1 MKKSVIY
8 ICIASFFLCIVGCS
22 DFLQE
27 DNKGGVGN
35 VFYSKVDGYNTLKT
49 ATYAQLRELYKGTPT
64 LELEGT
70 DLYLKGYGSN
80 SNYANYNFEAN
91 AGAVM
96 DLYKRCYVGIQYA
109 NAGLYFLD
117 LPPMAE
123 ADKKVTEA
131 ELRFLRAFYH
141 FLLVEQMGGVVIN
154 TEYTDAVRL
163 SMPRSNLADSYN
175 FVISEMEAALPNLKT
190 AATAEAGQI
199 NQDVANHYLAKVYL
213 TRGWDLKSNADFT
226 KAIGYADKVISSK
239 GGITLSYADVWDPKN
254 ENNQEFIF
262 SVQFSGKSIG
272 DVQKDGNSQCTLF
285 ATYSGGSAAE
295 KPGVPAIDRKQT
307 AQGLLPTHAV
317 YMNFTPNDSRYQT
330 TIMPFLLNT
339 YHNYY
344 DESTWPNERVR
355 MYFPRVYED
364 KASFTTA
371 ELDAFKAE
379 LTAMGLTP
387 ADGPKAT
394 DKIYIF
400 PITNNVA
407 LYTAQVNGSIQG
419 ITNKDERLPVVRK
432 FDCLENPIG
441 VTQSR
446 TASMRDV
453 VLARLAETYFL
464 KAEAQIALG
473 LFVEA
478 ANTVQIVINR
488 PGNKIDA
495 TGAELP
501 NRLVG
506 KTDKTSALEAL
517 LVESGLEQFG
527 EFNGRWQLL
536 RRTGMLRY
544 MLAKYNTDYAGKTE
558 AQIAAER
565 YNWRPIPEDAITL
578 NDALTEAD
586 QNPGF

>member
-1 MKKSVIY
+1 
-8 ICIASFFLCIVGCS
+8 LE
-22 DFLQE
+22 E
-27 DNKGGVGN
+27 DNLGGVAN
-35 VFYSKVDGYNTLKT
+35 EDFYSTVSGYNTLKT
-49 ATYAQLRELYKGTPT
+49 ATYAQLRTLYRGTPT

-91 AGAVM
+91 AGAVN
-96 DLYKRCYVGIQYA
+96 DLYSRCYTGIQYA
-109 NAGLYFLD
+109 NAGLNYLN
-117 LPPMAE
+117 LPPLTE

-141 FLLVEQMGGVVIN
+141 FLLLEQMGGIVIN
-154 TEYTDAVRL
+154 NEYTNSVRL
-163 SMPRSNLADSYN
+163 SIPRSNLADSYN
-175 FVISEMEAALPNLKT
+175 FIISEMEAALPNLKIT
-190 AATAEAGQI
+190 AAAGQV
-199 NQDVANHYLAKVYL
+199 NQDVAKHYLAKVYL
-213 TRGWDLKSNADFT
+213 TRGWDLKANADFT
-226 KAIGYADKVISSK
+226 KAISYADQVITSK
-239 GGITLSYADVWDPKN
+239 GGIKETYANVWDPKK

-262 SVQFSGKSIG
+262 SVQFSNATGAIG
-272 DVQKDGNSQCTLF
+272 NAQNDGNSQYSLY
-285 ATYSGGSAAE
+285 ASYSGGST
-295 KPGVPAIDRKQT
+295 GTTILRKQT
-307 AQGLLPTHAV
+307 AQGLLPAHAV
-317 YMNFTPNDSRYQT
+317 YMNFTPNDSRLET
-330 TIMPFLLNT
+330 TIMPFLLNN

-344 DESTWPNERVR
+344 NKSTWANEQVR

-364 KASFTTA
+364 KASFTPA
-371 ELDAFKAE
+371 ELDAFKAQ
-379 LTAMGLTP
+379 LTAMGLKP
-387 ADGPKAT
+387 ASN
-394 DKIYIF
+394 IYIF

-407 LYTAQVNGSIQG
+407 NYTAQVSGSIQG

-432 FDCLENPIG
+432 FDDLMENAAG
-441 VTQSR
+441 TTSSR

-453 VLARLAETYFL
+453 VLARLAETCFM

-473 LFVEA
+473 QYTDA
-478 ANTVQIVINR
+478 ANTVQLVINR

-495 TGAELP
+495 AGADLP

-506 KTDKTSALEAL
+506 KTDKTSALEAY
-517 LVESGLEQFG
+517 LVEAGLEQFG

-565 YNWRPIPEDAITL
+565 YNLRPIPDDAITL

>member
-8 ICIASFFLCIVGCS
+8 IFIVSFFFGFVGCS
-22 DFLQE
+22 KFLEE
-27 DNKGGVGN
+27 DNKGGIGN
-35 VFYSKVDGYNTLKT
+35 EDFYSTVLGYNTLKT

-70 DLYLKGYGSN
+70 DLYLKGYGNN

-91 AGAVM
+91 ASALM
-96 DLYKRCYVGIQYA
+96 DLYKRCYTGIQYA
-109 NAGLYFLD
+109 NAGLHFLD
-117 LPPMAE
+117 LPPLTD
-123 ADKKVTEA
+123 ADKKVNEA

-141 FLLVEQMGGVVIN
+141 FLLVEQMGGIVIN
-154 TEYTDAVRL
+154 TEYTNAVRL
-163 SMPRSNLADSYN
+163 SMPRSNLADSYK
-175 FVISEMEAALPNLKT
+175 FIISEMEAALPNLKT
-190 AATAEAGQI
+190 ADQAEAGQV

-213 TRGWDLKSNADFT
+213 TRGWDLKENADFT
-226 KAIGYADKVISSK
+226 TAIAYADKVITSK
-239 GGITLSYADVWDPKN
+239 GGITLSYADVWNPKN

-262 SVQFSGKSIG
+262 SVQFSNATGAIG
-272 DVQKDGNSQCTLF
+272 NAQNDGNSQCTLY
-285 ATYSGGSAAE
+285 ATYSGGST
-295 KPGVPAIDRKQT
+295 GTSILRKQT
-307 AQGLLPTHAV
+307 AQGLLPAHAV

-330 TIMPFLLNT
+330 TIMPFLLNN

-344 DESTWPNERVR
+344 DKSTWANEKVR
-355 MYFPRVYED
+355 MYFPRLYTENITFTAAD
-364 KASFTTA
+364 SASWKAQ
-371 ELDAFKAE
+371 
-379 LTAMGLTP
+379 LTAKGLTP
-387 ADGPKAT
+387 DS
-394 DKIYIF
+394 KIYMF
-400 PITNNVA
+400 PITNNQA
-407 LYTAQVNGSIQG
+407 HYISQVNGQIQG
-419 ITNKDERLPVVRK
+419 VTNKDERLPVVRK
-432 FDCLENPIG
+432 FDDLVNAFG
-441 VTQSR
+441 TTQSR

-473 LFVEA
+473 LFAEA
-478 ANTVQIVINR
+478 ANTVQVVIDR

-495 TGAELP
+495 AQADIP

-536 RRTGMLRY
+536 RRTGMLRF

-565 YNWRPIPEDAITL
+565 YNLRPIPEDAITL
-578 NDALTEAD
+578 NDALTDED

>member
-1 MKKSVIY
+1 MKKSIIY
-8 ICIASFFLCIVGCS
+8 LFIIFSFLSFIGCS
-22 DFLQE
+22 DYLEE
-27 DNKGGVGN
+27 DNKGGIGN
-35 VFYSKVDGYNTLKT
+35 KDFYSTVLGYNTLKT
-49 ATYAQLRELYKGTPT
+49 ATYAQLRVLYRGTPT

-80 SNYANYNFEAN
+80 SNFANYNFESN

-96 DLYKRCYVGIQYA
+96 DLYSRCYRGIQFA
-109 NAGLYFLD
+109 NAGLYYIN
-117 LPPMAE
+117 LPPLTE
-123 ADKKVTEA
+123 ADKKATEA

-141 FLLVEQMGGVVIN
+141 FLLVEQMGGIVIN
-154 TEYTDAVRL
+154 KEYTNSVRL
-163 SMPRSNLADSYN
+163 SIPRSNLADSYQ
-175 FVISEMEAALPNLKT
+175 FIISEMEAALPNLKT
-190 AATAEAGQI
+190 AATAVAGQV
-199 NQDVANHYLAKVYL
+199 NQDVANHYLAKVHL
-213 TRGWDLKSNADFT
+213 TRGWDLKANADFT
-226 KAIGYADKVISSK
+226 TAITYADKVISSK
-239 GGITLSYADVWDPKN
+239 GGITQTFANVWDPTK

-262 SVQFSGKSIG
+262 SVQFSNAAGAIG
-272 DVQKDGNSQCTLF
+272 NAQTEGNSQYSLY
-285 ATYSGGSAAE
+285 ATYSGGST
-295 KPGVPAIDRKQT
+295 GTTILRKQT
-307 AQGLLPTHAV
+307 AQGLLPAHAV
-317 YMNFTPNDSRYQT
+317 YMNFTPNDSRYGT
-330 TIMPFLLNT
+330 TIMPFLLNN

-344 DESTWPNERVR
+344 NKTTWASERVR

-364 KASFTTA
+364 KASFTT
-371 ELDAFKAE
+371 EEMNAFRAE

-387 ADGPKAT
+387 ANN
-394 DKIYIF
+394 IYIF
-400 PITNNVA
+400 PITNNQA
-407 LYTAQVNGSIQG
+407 LYTSQVSGSIQG
-419 ITNKDERLPVVRK
+419 VTNKDERLPVVRK
-432 FDCLENPIG
+432 FDCLQNAAG
-441 VTQSR
+441 TTQSR

-453 VLARLAETYFL
+453 VIARLAETYFL

-473 LFVEA
+473 AYTDA

-495 TGAELP
+495 AGDDLP

-558 AQIAAER
+558 AEIAAER
-565 YNWRPIPEDAITL
+565 YNLRPIPADAITL
-578 NDALTEAD
+578 NDALTIDD